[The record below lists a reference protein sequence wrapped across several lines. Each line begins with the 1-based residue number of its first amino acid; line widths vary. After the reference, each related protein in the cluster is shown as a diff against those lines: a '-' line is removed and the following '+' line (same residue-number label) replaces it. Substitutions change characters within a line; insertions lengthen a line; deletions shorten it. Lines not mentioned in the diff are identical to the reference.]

1 MSDLKRREFIT
12 ILGGAV
18 TWPLAAQAQQPD
30 RVRRIGAIMG
40 MAEKDPQGQLNVR
53 AFERGLLERGLM
65 DSRNLRIDYRF
76 GARDAGSIRAAVAEI
91 LAMAPDVILAQGT
104 AITAVLQQQTRTV
117 PVVFTVVSD
126 PVGSGFVE
134 SFARPGGNITGF
146 TNFLEPSLAGKWV
159 HLLKEISPGVT
170 RVAILFHPQLAASGG
185 MYFVRPAEA
194 AAAALSIEAIHMP
207 VQTAAD
213 IERAIDAFAR
223 APGGGLIAPPD
234 ATTLPNRDLIM
245 SLAARHR
252 LAAVYP
258 YRFFVTNGGLMSYGM
273 DYADVFWRSASYVD
287 RILRGEKPGEL
298 PVQAPTKFELV
309 INMSAAKALGL
320 TVPPTLLARADEVI
334 E

>member
-65 DSRNLRIDYRF
+65 DFRNLRIGYRF

-117 PVVFTVVSD
+117 PLVFTVVSD

-170 RVAILFHPQLAASGG
+170 RVAILFHPQLAASGACISCG
-185 MYFVRPAEA
+185 RRRRLPPRFRSRRSTCRYKLPRTSSGQSMLSPA
-194 AAAALSIEAIHMP
+194 L
-207 VQTAAD
+207 QAAD
-213 IERAIDAFAR
+213 
-223 APGGGLIAPPD
+223 
-234 ATTLPNRDLIM
+234 
-245 SLAARHR
+245 
-252 LAAVYP
+252 
-258 YRFFVTNGGLMSYGM
+258 
-273 DYADVFWRSASYVD
+273 
-287 RILRGEKPGEL
+287 
-298 PVQAPTKFELV
+298 
-309 INMSAAKALGL
+309 
-320 TVPPTLLARADEVI
+320 
-334 E
+334 